1 MEIYESGTKVL
12 LKLANQEGV
21 INYITIEFNN
31 VTYNVGYFYSGEY
44 KSINLHEKEFE
55 IIDIS
60 DCKKK
65 IGFKR

>member
-21 INYITIEFNN
+21 INYTTIEYDN
-31 VTYNVGYFYSGEY
+31 VTYNVIYFYDGDY
-44 KSINLHEKEFE
+44 KSINLNEKEFE
-55 IIDIS
+55 IVNIS